1 MGGTA
6 VLVLAFR
13 SNALCLLFVALPW
26 WLILGTASLRMESL
40 RLTHH
45 TPPNTHSVMLL
56 GQVSFALFGGGTN
69 FQIFTRFMSRILPMI
84 MGPTRILDA
93 FIIRHVVIAQE
104 DATTKAE
111 KTKGTMEHKTAE
123 TTEKTT
129 EETTGEKT
137 EEAEEKTKENSL
149 EKSEGEEAPANDTP
163 CSKRTTVP
171 GAAII
176 PLNDQA
182 SAASLTLAQPGS
194 RSKTHDAN
202 KESFIKIST
211 QKVSRAVRSRHSSAR
226 RDYYLLVPR
235 WAVVVYC
242 VPVFIFCVAVF
253 IRLATWPDCAAGT
266 DVCLVRTYPIFRGYT
281 NEGCACNTIMFDQ
294 TGVLNGSCAEGT
306 QDAALEKQLQATV
319 ASASHVY
326 IAIFSVNFQC
336 PHVAETV
343 TKAWDKFDSIRVF
356 IFNKGVSE
364 RIKETDPINA
374 LYYHAGMTKIRAALK
389 TMKTWT
395 NLCTCLYKVCV
406 SLVLN
411 YSGSTN
417 CM

>member
-1 MGGTA
+1 M
-6 VLVLAFR
+6 
-13 SNALCLLFVALPW
+13 ALQAYG
-26 WLILGTASLRMESL
+26 LGSL

-45 TPPNTHSVMLL
+45 TPPNTHSDMLL
-56 GQVSFALFGGGTN
+56 GQVSFALFGGSTN
-69 FQIFTRFMSRILPMI
+69 FQIFTKIMSRILPMI

-129 EETTGEKT
+129 EETTREKTGEAEETEEKAEEKT
-137 EEAEEKTKENSL
+137 EENSL
-149 EKSEGEEAPANDTP
+149 ERTEGEGAPANDTP
-163 CSKRTTVP
+163 HGKRTIVP
-171 GAAII
+171 GASIV
-176 PLNDQA
+176 PLNNLV
-182 SAASLTLAQPGS
+182 SSASLKLAQPGS
-194 RSKTHDAN
+194 RSKTHDDSDSN

-253 IRLATWPDCAAGT
+253 IRLATWPDCAAGS
-266 DVCLVRTYPIFRGYT
+266 DVCLVRTFPIFRGYA

-294 TGVLNGSCAEGT
+294 TGIRNSSCAEGT
-306 QDAALEKQLQATV
+306 RDAALERQLQATV

-326 IAIFSVNFQC
+326 MAVFAVNFQC
-336 PHVAETV
+336 SHVAETV
-343 TKAWDKFDSIRVF
+343 AKAWDKFDSVRVF
-356 IFNKGVSE
+356 IFREYRTPPLGPE

-395 NLCTCLYKVCV
+395 NLCTCLYESVCV
-406 SLVLN
+406 SFVLK
-411 YSGSTN
+411 YSVPQLHVIDCLLYVFVTFS
-417 CM
+417 